1 MRITKARKIGD
12 KDHNKYLE
20 ESQQLVTIYSGQ
32 LLALL
37 LMNGFNTCQQ
47 PHCIGIATQLVR
59 SFQKLSSRIFWRWT
73 FDLVWQAGLSVSNL
87 GGFYGTFAISENAGI
102 SQEKGP
108 FVHQPTF
115 WIKFGAPM
123 NRNFMKGVG
132 WWHHLGGGETSF
144 NGEG

>member
-73 FDLVWQAGLSVSNL
+73 IVSVRQAGLYTL
-87 GGFYGTFAISENAGI
+87 
-102 SQEKGP
+102 
-108 FVHQPTF
+108 
-115 WIKFGAPM
+115 
-123 NRNFMKGVG
+123 
-132 WWHHLGGGETSF
+132 
-144 NGEG
+144 

>member
-59 SFQKLSSRIFWRWT
+59 SFQKLSSRIFWR
-73 FDLVWQAGLSVSNL
+73 
-87 GGFYGTFAISENAGI
+87 
-102 SQEKGP
+102 
-108 FVHQPTF
+108 
-115 WIKFGAPM
+115 
-123 NRNFMKGVG
+123 
-132 WWHHLGGGETSF
+132 
-144 NGEG
+144 

>member
-47 PHCIGIATQLVR
+47 PHCIGIAT
-59 SFQKLSSRIFWRWT
+59 
-73 FDLVWQAGLSVSNL
+73 
-87 GGFYGTFAISENAGI
+87 
-102 SQEKGP
+102 
-108 FVHQPTF
+108 
-115 WIKFGAPM
+115 
-123 NRNFMKGVG
+123 
-132 WWHHLGGGETSF
+132 
-144 NGEG
+144 

>member
-47 PHCIGIATQLVR
+47 PHCVGIATQLVR

-73 FDLVWQAGLSVSNL
+73 IVLVRQAGLYTV
-87 GGFYGTFAISENAGI
+87 
-102 SQEKGP
+102 
-108 FVHQPTF
+108 
-115 WIKFGAPM
+115 
-123 NRNFMKGVG
+123 
-132 WWHHLGGGETSF
+132 
-144 NGEG
+144 